1 MASCCCCSFLALCKL
16 SKVLKVEGVG
26 ALNRQAEGPAP
37 DLSWHD
43 SEGAGDAEENSVE
56 VVLSQAVVHQESTG
70 AAVNVW
76 PWVLDLASG
85 VEALGDL
92 LVVGLHE
99 LNQVV
104 VLDVL
109 VGVVKLAHESWV
121 SLAKD
126 CMAVAWNDLSRLER
140 NVDELSDV
148 LPGPVLTVLGLEVEQ
163 VVEAF
168 LVGQAMQRA
177 SKTVHTS

>member
-1 MASCCCCSFLALCKL
+1 M
-16 SKVLKVEGVG
+16 
-26 ALNRQAEGPAP
+26 
-37 DLSWHD
+37 SWHD
-43 SEGAGDAEENSVE
+43 SEGAGDAEENSVK
-56 VVLSQAVVHQESTG
+56 VVLGQAVVHEESTG

-76 PWVLDLASG
+76 PWVLDLAGG
-85 VEALGDL
+85 VEALRDL

-104 VLDVL
+104 ILDVL

-126 CMAVAWNDLSRLER
+126 CMAVAWYNLSRLECD
-140 NVDELSDV
+140 VDELSNV
-148 LPGPVLTVLGLEVEQ
+148 LSSPVLTVLGLEVEQ

-168 LVGQAMQRA
+168 LIGQAVQRA
-177 SKTVHTS
+177 SETVHTS